1 MITMSRNLCY
11 NNIKYTFNFF
21 QMNILQEKL
30 MQEAV
35 EFMNEIRLEK
45 YCKDTEYDCVYLEE
59 VEEEDLNKVPN

>member
-1 MITMSRNLCY
+1 
-11 NNIKYTFNFF
+11 
-21 QMNILQEKL
+21 MNILQEKL

-45 YCKDTEYDCVYLEE
+45 YCKDTEYECVYLEE